1 VTDNDV
7 TQEHRGLH
15 RLHRAAVHLG
25 PIRWVLL
32 AVAIGVII
40 SLFLGIYS
48 FVKIKEQADR
58 ETTRANEAVATAEQ
72 LCEQV
77 RALGRTCIK
86 DPEELRGDPGPAGER
101 GPQGP
106 AGPTGQTGLT
116 GSPGPSGSPGP
127 VGEPGPQG
135 PTGPQG
141 PAGPPGPSCPAGWH
155 LQEVNLPGPT
165 VGLICVKD

>member
-1 VTDNDV
+1 MTDNDV
-7 TQEHRGLH
+7 TQEHHGLH

-58 ETTRANEAVATAEQ
+58 EAARANEAVATADVLCAQ
-72 LCEQV
+72 LREVGLIC
-77 RALGRTCIK
+77 RK
-86 DPEELRGDPGPAGER
+86 DPAELRGDPGPAGER

-106 AGPTGQTGLT
+106 AGPVGPSGPTGLT
-116 GSPGPSGSPGP
+116 GSPGPSG
-127 VGEPGPQG
+127 EPGPQG
-135 PTGPQG
+135 PQGPQG
-141 PAGPPGPSCPAGWH
+141 PAGPPGAPCPIVGWH
-155 LQEVNLPGPT
+155 WEEVNLPGPEI
-165 VGLICVKD
+165 GLICVKD